1 MPIFG
6 FGGTPIEQEIEKATK
21 ETVIKEDVSIMY
33 EICDRVNATP
43 EGTKE
48 AYRCLIK
55 RLQNPNPRVA
65 LLTLSLLDVFV
76 MNCGKRFHLEVCS
89 RDFTNHCKNI
99 LSRSHP
105 KVQDKLKFLLA
116 KWVQNEFK
124 NDPQLAL
131 IENFLQKC
139 KSEGIQFDVTEPTL
153 EMMDGLTKTVS
164 PVNHNQ
170 QRQEEDDLA
179 KAIELSL
186 QETKMKANNSSLYPS
201 MSAISS
207 ISNGSTSTTTTTQ
220 NSAATGGIGANGS
233 SSKSKETRK
242 VRALYDFEAAE
253 ENELSF
259 KAGEVIIVLEDR
271 DSNWWKGS
279 NHRGEGLF
287 PSNFVTSDLEA
298 PPAEESLPSDVI
310 ETPQVQQV
318 THIDE
323 GRIDLLLQMLH
334 DADPTALQ
342 RTEQDA
348 KMEALEAECSL
359 MEPLIDAELVRVDQK
374 QASLANLTRRLNDA
388 LAMYHQ
394 QLRQPQMPF
403 VPPVMGMPP
412 QIPHGVP
419 QMPYYPPPGMP
430 HPGAMPPMAGYPVM
444 PPGGVIPM
452 GVGMPPPQPPQMMG
466 AAPSGTYQ
474 QDQY

>member
-1 MPIFG
+1 
-6 FGGTPIEQEIEKATK
+6 
-21 ETVIKEDVSIMY
+21 MY
-33 EICDRVNATP
+33 ELCDRVNSSP

-48 AYRCLIK
+48 AYRCLTK

-76 MNCGKRFHLEVCS
+76 INCGKKFHLEVCS
-89 RDFTNHCKNI
+89 RDFTTLCRNI
-99 LSRSHP
+99 LSRAHP

-124 NDPQLAL
+124 SDPQLAL
-131 IENFLQKC
+131 IENFLKQC
-139 KSEGIQFDVTEPTL
+139 KAEGVQFDVQEPTL
-153 EMMDGLTKTVS
+153 EMMDGIPKTPAQS
-164 PVNHNQ
+164 SN
-170 QRQEEDDLA
+170 RQEEDDLA

-186 QETKMKANNSSLYPS
+186 QETKKKQTASSSLYPS
-201 MSAISS
+201 MSTMST
-207 ISNGSTSTTTTTQ
+207 NSTSTPMSTSSATT
-220 NSAATGGIGANGS
+220 NGANGGGAAV
-233 SSKSKETRK
+233 KPKETRK

-298 PPAEESLPSDVI
+298 PPAEDPSSSNVI
-310 ETPQVQQV
+310 ETPQVHQV
-318 THIDE
+318 TQIDE
-323 GRIDLLLQMLH
+323 GRIDLLLQLLH

-348 KMEALEAECSL
+348 KMEALDAECSL
-359 MEPLIDAELVRVDQK
+359 MTPLIDAELVRVDQK
-374 QASLANLTRRLNDA
+374 QAAQANLQRRLNDA

-419 QMPYYPPPGMP
+419 QMPYYPP
-430 HPGAMPPMAGYPVM
+430 
-444 PPGGVIPM
+444 
-452 GVGMPPPQPPQMMG
+452 VGMPPQVGMPPGYPMMVPAPNMPGGIPMQGHQPPMMG
-466 AAPSGTYQ
+466 TAPTSGPYQ

>member
-33 EICDRVNATP
+33 ELCDRVNASP

-48 AYRCLIK
+48 AYRCLTK

-76 MNCGKRFHLEVCS
+76 MNCGKKFHLEVCS
-89 RDFTNHCKNI
+89 RDFTTLCKNI
-99 LSRSHP
+99 LARGHP

-124 NDPQLAL
+124 SDPQLAL

-139 KSEGIQFDVTEPTL
+139 KSEGVQFDVQEPTL
-153 EMMDGLTKTVS
+153 EMMDGIPKAQTQT
-164 PVNHNQ
+164 H
-170 QRQEEDDLA
+170 RQEEDDLA

-186 QETKMKANNSSLYPS
+186 QETKKPTTSSSLYPS
-201 MSAISS
+201 MGNMSS
-207 ISNGSTSTTTTTQ
+207 MSSSTSTPMNTTAVS
-220 NSAATGGIGANGS
+220 NGGSGAAAAVS
-233 SSKSKETRK
+233 SKETRK

-298 PPAEESLPSDVI
+298 PPAEDPSSSNVI

-323 GRIDLLLQMLH
+323 GKIDLLLQMLH

-348 KMEALEAECSL
+348 KMEALDAECSL
-359 MEPLIDAELVRVDQK
+359 MTPLIDAELVKVDQK
-374 QASLANLTRRLNDA
+374 QASQTNLTRRLNDA

-403 VPPVMGMPP
+403 VPPVMGIPP

-419 QMPYYPPPGMP
+419 QMPYYPPMGVTPQSAGMP
-430 HPGAMPPMAGYPVM
+430 PGYPVM
-444 PPGGVIPM
+444 VSANVPGGIPTM
-452 GVGMPPPQPPQMMG
+452 QGQPPQMMG
-466 AAPSGTYQ
+466 TAPGTAAYQ